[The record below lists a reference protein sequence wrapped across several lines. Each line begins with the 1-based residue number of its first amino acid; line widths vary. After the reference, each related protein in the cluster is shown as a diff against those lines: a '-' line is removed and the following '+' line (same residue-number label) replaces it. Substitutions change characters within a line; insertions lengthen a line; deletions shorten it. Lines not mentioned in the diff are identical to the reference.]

1 MITEKDLRSAFVNSF
16 IYKAISFSV
25 LFFSSVMVFRY
36 FSPELRG
43 EIAIL
48 LAPILLIQIGLF
60 DSGVKVLD
68 LISKD
73 LKLNQ
78 KNNFTSVWS
87 SYYLKFFSALIFA
100 SLLYFFGPKIAEFY
114 GLVSRKEIY
123 TLCSIL
129 LILNFLNGPLDIN
142 VLQATNKFKELRIY
156 GIIESFVPFLS
167 ITMTI
172 LWKGTLEMYIY
183 LYIASKLIL
192 LPYSW
197 YLILKS
203 PFLKYF
209 AKVKYKEI
217 FNLFSFSAPLWI
229 ASFIAFGS
237 SQYVPLISGLFFDL
251 EIVGIMSLALG
262 LTFMVISIISA
273 LDSFSLSKANE
284 NSRVSFNVKRSKI
297 NYLLKYWEI
306 LFFLSSLLSL
316 VVFLLSNLLVSI
328 IGGVEYSKASEILRW
343 LCILIS
349 LKPLGVLRIVIYMSE
364 TTKKIA
370 LYSFYKLILE
380 ASFIICFFYFF
391 GPPGVAFGLALA
403 FLYYGFLLAN
413 FTIKQD
419 NLFKSIIYNI
429 FKNHLIVASVLFL
442 INLLTLVSFSGYIFC
457 VVFLIYL
464 IFNLNAKKEKFLRI
478 LKT

>member
-1 MITEKDLRSAFVNSF
+1 MITGKDLSSAFLNSL
-16 IYKAISFSV
+16 IYKGISFLV
-25 LFFSSVMVFRY
+25 LFLSSVMVFRY

-78 KNNFTSVWS
+78 KNNFTSLWS

-100 SLLYFFGPKIAEFY
+100 FLLYFFGPKIAEFY
-114 GLVSRKEIY
+114 GLDARKEIY

-156 GIIESFVPFLS
+156 GIIESFVPFFS
-167 ITMTI
+167 IAMTI
-172 LWKGTLEMYIY
+172 LWKGSLEMYIY

-209 AKVKYKEI
+209 SKIKYKEI
-217 FNLFSFSAPLWI
+217 LNLFSYTVPLWI

-237 SQYVPLISGLFFDL
+237 SQYIPLISGLFFDF
-251 EIVGIMSLALG
+251 EVIGIMSLALG
-262 LTFMVISIISA
+262 LTFMFISILSA

-284 NSRVSFNVKRSKI
+284 NSRLSTNIYRSKI
-297 NYLLKYWEI
+297 NYLLRYWQL
-306 LFFLSSLLSL
+306 LFCLSSLLSIT
-316 VVFLLSNLLVSI
+316 VFLLSNPLVNI
-328 IGGVEYSKASEILRW
+328 IGGAEYNKASEILRW

-349 LKPLGVLRIVIYMSE
+349 LKPLGILRIVIYMSE
-364 TTKKIA
+364 STEKIA
-370 LYSFYKLILE
+370 LYSLYKLILE
-380 ASFIICFFYFF
+380 VGFIICFFYFF
-391 GPPGVAFGLALA
+391 GPSGVAFGLALA
-403 FLYYGFLLAN
+403 FFYYGFLLAN
-413 FTIKQD
+413 FTIRQD
-419 NLFKSIIYNI
+419 KLFKFIIFNI
-429 FKNHLIVASVLFL
+429 FKNHLFIASILLL
-442 INLLTLVSFSGYIFC
+442 INLITLVSFSGYVFC
-457 VVFLIYL
+457 GFFLIYL
-464 IFNLNAKKEKFLRI
+464 IFILNSKKEKFLRI